1 LFFQPDFKYSLKIEG
16 KRRVV
21 LLLILVWQMRVS
33 MNLRIFFSYGLTQF
47 MLVSVYR
54 NLIYL
59 LLGFI
64 FSFGLNA
71 KTTSLGEDP
80 QWSDLDIF
88 QETITRSEF
97 THFLSTVY
105 CPRPE
110 WWSAWISIGEDKAS
124 IRKFPQQED
133 WYDLYFEKDAKKP
146 SSSIK
151 AKSISQNL
159 HGLTIALDPGHIGGA
174 WSAMEKRHFSL
185 NDDQP
190 VKEGDLALAVAKN
203 LVPALKEL
211 GAIPV
216 LVRKKA
222 EPVTQNRPLHFRE
235 HAVEWSQTVLGEDYN
250 NTEKKNILI
259 RERQELLFYRVD
271 EIRARADI
279 INHSIKPDLVI
290 SIHFNA
296 APWPD
301 AEKRELVGR
310 NDHHIL
316 VNGCYMGGELAYDD
330 QRFELIWRLLNRW
343 SVMEQNLAEA
353 LSHSFSQVTGL
364 PTFSYKGPNAL
375 KIGEVPGVW
384 ARNLLANRIY
394 RCPVVFL
401 EPYVANSQA
410 IYPRVQ
416 KWIKD
421 GDDDAFGLVSEYTE
435 AVLLGLQNWAAE

>member
-1 LFFQPDFKYSLKIEG
+1 
-16 KRRVV
+16 
-21 LLLILVWQMRVS
+21 
-33 MNLRIFFSYGLTQF
+33 MNLRIFFSYGLTRF
-47 MLVSVYR
+47 MLDGVDR

-59 LLGFI
+59 LLCFS
-64 FSFGLNA
+64 FSFGLKA
-71 KTTSLGEDP
+71 KTTSLGEVP

-88 QETITRSEF
+88 QESITRSEF
-97 THFLSTVY
+97 IHFLNTVY

-110 WWSAWISIGEDKAS
+110 WWSAWISIKEDKAS
-124 IRKFPQQED
+124 VRKFPQQDE
-133 WYDLYFEKDAKKP
+133 WYDLYFKKDEKTP
-146 SSSIK
+146 SSSTK
-151 AKSISQNL
+151 AKSISTNL
-159 HGLTIALDPGHIGGA
+159 RGFTIALDPGHIGGA

-203 LVPALKEL
+203 LVPALKQL

-222 EPVTQNRPLHFRE
+222 EPVTQNRPDHFHE
-235 HAVEWSQTVLGEDYN
+235 DAKQWAQTVLGEDYN
-250 NTEKKNILI
+250 NTEKKNILV

-271 EIRARADI
+271 EIRARADL

-296 APWPD
+296 AAWPD
-301 AEKRELVGR
+301 SEKRELVDR

-343 SVMEQNLAEA
+343 SVIEQGLAEA
-353 LSHSFSQVTGL
+353 LSHSFSQVTGM

-401 EPYVANSQA
+401 EPYIANSSSV
-410 IYPRVQ
+410 YPRFQ
-416 KWIKD
+416 KWIKK
-421 GDDDAFGLVSEYTE
+421 GEDDTSGLVSEYTE
-435 AVLLGLQNWAAE
+435 AVLLGLQNWSAE

>member
-1 LFFQPDFKYSLKIEG
+1 
-16 KRRVV
+16 
-21 LLLILVWQMRVS
+21 
-33 MNLRIFFSYGLTQF
+33 MNLRIFFSYGLTRF
-47 MLVSVYR
+47 MLDGVDR

-59 LLGFI
+59 LLCFS
-64 FSFGLNA
+64 FSFGLKA
-71 KTTSLGEDP
+71 KTTSLGEVP

-88 QETITRSEF
+88 QESITRSEF
-97 THFLSTVY
+97 IHFLNTVY

-110 WWSAWISIGEDKAS
+110 WWSAWISIEEDKVS
-124 IRKFPQQED
+124 IRKFPQQDE
-133 WYDLYFEKDAKKP
+133 WYDLYFKKDEKTP
-146 SSSIK
+146 SSFTK
-151 AKSISQNL
+151 AKSISTNL
-159 HGLTIALDPGHIGGA
+159 RGLIIALDPGHIGGA

-203 LVPALKEL
+203 LVPALKQL

-222 EPVTQNRPLHFRE
+222 EPVTQNRPQHFRE
-235 HAVEWSQTVLGEDYN
+235 DAVEWSKTVLGEDYN

-271 EIRARADI
+271 EIRARANL

-343 SVMEQNLAEA
+343 SVIEQGLAEA
-353 LSHSFSQVTGL
+353 LSHSFSQVTGM

-401 EPYVANSQA
+401 EPYIANSSSV
-410 IYPRVQ
+410 YPRVQ
-416 KWIKD
+416 KWIKK
-421 GDDDAFGLVSEYTE
+421 GEDDTSGLVSEYTE
-435 AVLLGLQNWAAE
+435 AVLLGLQNWSAE

>member
-1 LFFQPDFKYSLKIEG
+1 MPI
-16 KRRVV
+16 
-21 LLLILVWQMRVS
+21 S
-33 MNLRIFFSYGLTQF
+33 MNLRIFFSYGLTRF

-88 QETITRSEF
+88 QESITRSEF
-97 THFLSTVY
+97 IHFLSTVY

-110 WWSAWISIGEDKAS
+110 WWSAWINIKEDKAS

-146 SSSIK
+146 SSFTK
-151 AKSISQNL
+151 AKSISTNL
-159 HGLTIALDPGHIGGA
+159 RGLTIALDPGHIGGA

-271 EIRARADI
+271 EIRARADL

-316 VNGCYMGGELAYDD
+316 VNGCYMGGELLMMIRGLNLSGACSIDGLLWN
-330 QRFELIWRLLNRW
+330 RTWRKPF
-343 SVMEQNLAEA
+343 
-353 LSHSFSQVTGL
+353 HIPF
-364 PTFSYKGPNAL
+364 L
-375 KIGEVPGVW
+375 KSP
-384 ARNLLANRIY
+384 ACR
-394 RCPVVFL
+394 PFL
-401 EPYVANSQA
+401 T
-410 IYPRVQ
+410 
-416 KWIKD
+416 KD
-421 GDDDAFGLVSEYTE
+421 PML
-435 AVLLGLQNWAAE
+435 

>member
-1 LFFQPDFKYSLKIEG
+1 
-16 KRRVV
+16 
-21 LLLILVWQMRVS
+21 
-33 MNLRIFFSYGLTQF
+33 MNLRIFFSYGLTRF
-47 MLVSVYR
+47 MLVGVYR

-64 FSFGLNA
+64 FSFCLNA
-71 KTTSLGEDP
+71 KTTSLAEDP

-88 QETITRSEF
+88 QESITRGEF
-97 THFLSTVY
+97 IHFLDTVY

-110 WWSAWISIGEDKAS
+110 WWSAWINIKEDKAS
-124 IRKFPQQED
+124 IRKFPQQDD
-133 WYDLYFEKDAKKP
+133 WYDLYFKKDEKTP
-146 SSSIK
+146 SSFTK
-151 AKSISQNL
+151 AKSISKNL
-159 HGLTIALDPGHIGGA
+159 RGLTIALDPGHIGGA

-222 EPVTQNRPLHFRE
+222 EPVTQNRPQHFRE
-235 HAVEWSQTVLGEDYN
+235 DAVEWAKTVLGEDYN

-259 RERQELLFYRVD
+259 RERRELLFYRVD
-271 EIRARADI
+271 EIRARANL

-343 SVMEQNLAEA
+343 SVMEQHLAEA
-353 LSHSFSQVTGL
+353 LSHSFSQVTGM

-394 RCPVVFL
+394 RCPVVLL
-401 EPYVANSQA
+401 EPYVANSKSTYTHIQLGHYEGVRK
-410 IYPRVQ
+410 I
-416 KWIKD
+416 D
-421 GDDDAFGLVSEYTE
+421 GIQRKALIEEYAECVVRGIVE
-435 AVLLGLQNWAAE
+435 AYSQEKE